1 MKNSKRLTIKDLVED
16 IEILKKR
23 IADLENEVL
32 VLKNKTSIEST
43 KNTSQE
49 IIVCTK
55 CDESFKTG
63 KELRRHEKSNH
74 TLPQIKCNFCEK
86 VFHKNCDLE
95 SHLNK
100 DHKPQKF
107 ECQKCDK
114 MFVLKWRLIKHQKI
128 HDSLNIKKCH
138 YFNNQKPC
146 PFEQIGCMFLHL
158 PAGQCK
164 NRDSCTMKLC
174 SFEHERIKVNHNDA
188 VDKYSQEEEVKV
200 TEEEQ
205 ISDMSVK
212 ENFPDIFENYLQ
224 NGRTIQ
230 CYYCEFRTKSKNFST
245 IKEEVNK
252 HLKLEHKE
260 VIYTF
265 ENEEL
270 VIENLLHAE
279 FIELF
284 ASD

>member
-1 MKNSKRLTIKDLVED
+1 MRKI
-16 IEILKKR
+16 
-23 IADLENEVL
+23 
-32 VLKNKTSIEST
+32 
-43 KNTSQE
+43 
-49 IIVCTK
+49 
-55 CDESFKTG
+55 
-63 KELRRHEKSNH
+63 
-74 TLPQIKCNFCEK
+74 
-86 VFHKNCDLE
+86 
-95 SHLNK
+95 
-100 DHKPQKF
+100 
-107 ECQKCDK
+107 
-114 MFVLKWRLIKHQKI
+114 KWRLNKHQI
-128 HDSLNIKKCH
+128 IQDSPNINKCH
-138 YFNNQKPC
+138 YFNNQKTC
-146 PFEQIGCMFLHL
+146 PFEPIGCMFLHL
-158 PAGQCK
+158 SAGPCK
-164 NRDSCTMKLC
+164 NRESCTMKLC
-174 SFEHERIKVNHNDA
+174 SFEHERIKVNKKDV
-188 VDKYSQEEEVKV
+188 VDKYSQEEEIKV

-212 ENFPDIFENYLQ
+212 ENFPDIFEDYLQ
-224 NGRTIQ
+224 NERTIQ